1 MIDVF
6 FLHLRGPGEM
16 IEDAR
21 VEKIF
26 VFFFLVRLSDGHVF
40 VVAAIKLAN
49 LSQFWVRKKN
59 ENKSVC
65 LANSI
70 WTRVEFGHA
79 NRFREVCPFSV
90 TSRN

>member
-1 MIDVF
+1 
-6 FLHLRGPGEM
+6 M

-49 LSQFWVRKKN
+49 LSQFWVRKK
-59 ENKSVC
+59 KRKQVC
-65 LANSI
+65 LS
-70 WTRVEFGHA
+70 
-79 NRFREVCPFSV
+79 RELHLDEGRIRSCEPIPGSV
-90 TSRN
+90 PLFCHFPKLI